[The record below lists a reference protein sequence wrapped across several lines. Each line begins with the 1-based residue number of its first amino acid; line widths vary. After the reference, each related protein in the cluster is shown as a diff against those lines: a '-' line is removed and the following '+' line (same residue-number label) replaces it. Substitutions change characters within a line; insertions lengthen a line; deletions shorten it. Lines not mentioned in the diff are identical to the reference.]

1 MATSHLNRKQVI
13 TTSKQSVFDLRQI
26 ATILFYRR
34 FLILG
39 VSCAVISV
47 TSLLAVITK
56 PMYQSSMQ
64 IMITDDLDQELRS
77 TQSQIQSQTQSQTQ
91 SQIDATSQLNNSDNS
106 SGEYTQQ
113 MKLMLSSKLVQKAVD
128 LLRADYPNITLE
140 DIKGNSDTGKTGY
153 LQIKPA
159 EEKLSSNGVN
169 NQVFIVSFKDP
180 DPVKTQRVLQALQK
194 VYQDYNLEQKNQ
206 RVNQGLA
213 FVNNRLPRLQN
224 ETLAA
229 EKRLAFFRRKHNV
242 IDPQIQSKIL
252 LESLADIQKQ
262 RQNNRLQLETVENR
276 YKSLEQKLASS
287 QKNAQLTASLNR
299 SSNYEALVNEL
310 RKTEANLA
318 QERLRYTDNSP
329 VVIRLKEKRQLQ
341 MALLQEQLQ
350 NTATNTDQN
359 TENLLTVDNK
369 LSEEL
374 AGLSK
379 QRNSLINKEN
389 NLVKSEQEIRTQLN
403 TYPSLIS
410 EYNRLLSDV
419 KIQRQTLEQLVQ
431 FQQSLGLKIAQSGF
445 EWEILEEP
453 AVGIYIGTKKWL
465 LIIGG
470 IVTGPILGV
479 IVVLTWEMFNKVIF
493 SPLHLQKLTNIR
505 LLGSVPK
512 LGKPSLKSR
521 LKEILR
527 QKQEKQAS
535 VITENINTENI
546 KTENKS
552 KLSSH
557 ETLDMI
563 YQNLQIFKN
572 SLPFKSLMLTSALPG
587 EGKTTL
593 TLGLGASAANMH
605 QRVLVID
612 ANLRSPSLHK
622 ILGISND
629 WGLSLLLLDDIKTQ
643 FQNYIQPIH
652 PSIDVLTAGPQ
663 PDNVVN
669 LLSSERL
676 KELIESFEKI
686 YDLVLIDTSSIL
698 DSVDARIIASVSNG
712 IVIVGRIGQLTP
724 HQLMQTTEILSQ
736 LNLIGIVANE
746 VNNSGDW

>member
-64 IMITDDLDQELRS
+64 IMVTDDLDQELRS
-77 TQSQIQSQTQSQTQ
+77 TQSQIQNQTQ
-91 SQIDATSQLNNSDNS
+91 SQIDVTSELNNSDNS
-106 SGEYTQQ
+106 SREYTQQ

-159 EEKLSSNGVN
+159 EEKLSSNEVN
-169 NQVFIVSFKDP
+169 NQVFVVSFKDP

-194 VYQDYNLEQKNQ
+194 VYQDYNIEQKNQ

-252 LESLADIQKQ
+252 LESLADIHKQ
-262 RQNNRLQLETVENR
+262 RQTNRLQLETVENR

-287 QKNAQLTASLNR
+287 QKNAQLNASLNR

-310 RKTEANLA
+310 RKTETNLA

-350 NTATNTDQN
+350 NTATNTDKN

-379 QRNSLINKEN
+379 QRNLLMNKEN

-445 EWEILEEP
+445 EWKILEEP

-479 IVVLTWEMFNKVIF
+479 IVALIWEMFNKAIF

-512 LGKPSLKSR
+512 LGKPSWKSR

-527 QKQEKQAS
+527 QKQEKTAS
-535 VITENINTENI
+535 AVTENIITENQ
-546 KTENKS
+546 S

-652 PSIDVLTAGPQ
+652 PSIDVLTAGPK
-663 PDNVVN
+663 PDDVTN
-669 LLSSERL
+669 LLSSGRL

-746 VNNSGDW
+746 VNNSGDR

>member
-64 IMITDDLDQELRS
+64 IMVTDDLDQELRS
-77 TQSQIQSQTQSQTQ
+77 TQSQIQNQTQ
-91 SQIDATSQLNNSDNS
+91 SQIDVTSELNNSDNS
-106 SGEYTQQ
+106 SREYTQQ

-128 LLRADYPNITLE
+128 LLRSDYPNITLE

-159 EEKLSSNGVN
+159 EEKLSSNEVN

-194 VYQDYNLEQKNQ
+194 VYQDYNIEQKNQ

-262 RQNNRLQLETVENR
+262 RQTNRSQLETVENR

-287 QKNAQLTASLNR
+287 QKNAQLNASLNR

-310 RKTEANLA
+310 RKTETNLA

-350 NTATNTDQN
+350 NQATNTDKN

-379 QRNSLINKEN
+379 QRNLLMNKEN

-479 IVVLTWEMFNKVIF
+479 IVALIWEMFNKAIF

-512 LGKPSLKSR
+512 LGKPSWKSR

-527 QKQEKQAS
+527 QKQEKTAS
-535 VITENINTENI
+535 VIPENII
-546 KTENKS
+546 PENKS

-652 PSIDVLTAGPQ
+652 PSIDVLTAGPK
-663 PDNVVN
+663 PDDVTN
-669 LLSSERL
+669 LLSSGRL

-746 VNNSGDW
+746 VNNSGDR

>member
-77 TQSQIQSQTQSQTQ
+77 TQSQIQNQTQ
-91 SQIDATSQLNNSDNS
+91 SQIDGNSELNNSDNS
-106 SGEYTQQ
+106 SREYTQQ

-159 EEKLSSNGVN
+159 EEILSSNGVN

-262 RQNNRLQLETVENR
+262 RQTNRSQLETVENR

-287 QKNAQLTASLNR
+287 QKNAQLNASLNR

-310 RKTEANLA
+310 RKTETNLA

-350 NTATNTDQN
+350 NTATNTDKN

-379 QRNSLINKEN
+379 QRNLLMNKEN

-419 KIQRQTLEQLVQ
+419 KIQRQTLEQMVQ

-479 IVVLTWEMFNKVIF
+479 IVALIWEMFKKAIF
-493 SPLHLQKLTNIR
+493 SPLDLQKLTNIR
-505 LLGSVPK
+505 LLGSVPR

-535 VITENINTENI
+535 VITENINTENQ
-546 KTENKS
+546 S

-652 PSIDVLTAGPQ
+652 PSIDVLTAGPK
-663 PDNVVN
+663 PDDVTN
-669 LLSSERL
+669 LLSSGRL

-746 VNNSGDW
+746 VNNSGDR

>member
-1 MATSHLNRKQVI
+1 VATSHLNRKQVI

-64 IMITDDLDQELRS
+64 IMVTDDLDQELRS
-77 TQSQIQSQTQSQTQ
+77 TQSQIQNQTQ
-91 SQIDATSQLNNSDNS
+91 SQIDVTSELNNSDNS
-106 SGEYTQQ
+106 SREYTQQ

-159 EEKLSSNGVN
+159 EEKLSSNEVN

-194 VYQDYNLEQKNQ
+194 VYQDYNIEQKNQ

-262 RQNNRLQLETVENR
+262 RQTNRSQLETVENR

-287 QKNAQLTASLNR
+287 QKNAQLNASLNR

-310 RKTEANLA
+310 RKTETNLA

-350 NTATNTDQN
+350 NQATNTDKN

-379 QRNSLINKEN
+379 QRNLLMNKEN

-479 IVVLTWEMFNKVIF
+479 IVALIWEMFNKAIF

-512 LGKPSLKSR
+512 LGKPSWKSR

-527 QKQEKQAS
+527 QKQEKTAS
-535 VITENINTENI
+535 VIPENII
-546 KTENKS
+546 PENKS

-652 PSIDVLTAGPQ
+652 PSIDVLTAGPK
-663 PDNVVN
+663 PDDVTN
-669 LLSSERL
+669 LLSSGRL

-746 VNNSGDW
+746 VNNSGDR

>member
-64 IMITDDLDQELRS
+64 IMVTDDLDQELRS
-77 TQSQIQSQTQSQTQ
+77 TQSQIQNQTQ
-91 SQIDATSQLNNSDNS
+91 SQIDVTSELNNSDNS
-106 SGEYTQQ
+106 SREYTQQ

-159 EEKLSSNGVN
+159 EEKLSSNEVN

-194 VYQDYNLEQKNQ
+194 VYQDYNIEQKNQ

-262 RQNNRLQLETVENR
+262 RQTNRSQLETVENR

-287 QKNAQLTASLNR
+287 QKNAQLNASLNR

-310 RKTEANLA
+310 RKTETNLA

-350 NTATNTDQN
+350 NQATNTDKN

-379 QRNSLINKEN
+379 QRNLLMNKEN

-479 IVVLTWEMFNKVIF
+479 IVALIWEMFNKAIF

-512 LGKPSLKSR
+512 LGKPSWKSR

-527 QKQEKQAS
+527 QKQEKTAS
-535 VITENINTENI
+535 VIPENII
-546 KTENKS
+546 PENKS

-652 PSIDVLTAGPQ
+652 PSIDVLTAGPK
-663 PDNVVN
+663 PDDVTN
-669 LLSSERL
+669 LLSSGRL

-746 VNNSGDW
+746 VNNSGDR

>member
-26 ATILFYRR
+26 AKILFYRR

-64 IMITDDLDQELRS
+64 IMVTDDLDQELRS
-77 TQSQIQSQTQSQTQ
+77 TQSQIQNQTQ
-91 SQIDATSQLNNSDNS
+91 SQIDGNSELNNSDNS
-106 SGEYTQQ
+106 SREYTQQ

-140 DIKGNSDTGKTGY
+140 DIKGNSDTGKNGY

-159 EEKLSSNGVN
+159 EEILSSNGVN
-169 NQVFIVSFKDP
+169 NEVFIVSFKDP

-194 VYQDYNLEQKNQ
+194 VYQDYNIEQKNQ

-262 RQNNRLQLETVENR
+262 RQTNRSQLETVENR

-287 QKNAQLTASLNR
+287 QKNAQLNASLNR

-310 RKTEANLA
+310 RKTETNLA

-379 QRNSLINKEN
+379 QRNLLMNKEN

-479 IVVLTWEMFNKVIF
+479 IVALIWEMFNKAIF
-493 SPLHLQKLTNIR
+493 SPLDLQKLTNIR

-521 LKEILR
+521 LKEIFR

-535 VITENINTENI
+535 AVTENIITENQN
-546 KTENKS
+546 

-652 PSIDVLTAGPQ
+652 PSIDVLTAGPK
-663 PDNVVN
+663 PDDVTN
-669 LLSSERL
+669 LLSSGRL

-746 VNNSGDW
+746 VNNSGDR

>member
-64 IMITDDLDQELRS
+64 IMVTDDLDQELRS
-77 TQSQIQSQTQSQTQ
+77 TQSQTQ
-91 SQIDATSQLNNSDNS
+91 SQIDVTSELNNSDNS
-106 SGEYTQQ
+106 SREYTQQ

-159 EEKLSSNGVN
+159 EEKLSSNEVN
-169 NQVFIVSFKDP
+169 NQVFVVSFKDP

-194 VYQDYNLEQKNQ
+194 VYQDYNIEQKNQ

-262 RQNNRLQLETVENR
+262 RQTNRLQLETVENR

-287 QKNAQLTASLNR
+287 QKNAQLNASLNR

-310 RKTEANLA
+310 RKTETNLA

-350 NTATNTDQN
+350 NQATNTDKN

-379 QRNSLINKEN
+379 QRNLLMNKEN

-479 IVVLTWEMFNKVIF
+479 IVALIWEMFNKAIF

-512 LGKPSLKSR
+512 LGKPSWKSR

-527 QKQEKQAS
+527 QKQEKTAS
-535 VITENINTENI
+535 VIPENII
-546 KTENKS
+546 PENKS

-652 PSIDVLTAGPQ
+652 PSIDVLTAGPK
-663 PDNVVN
+663 PDDVTN
-669 LLSSERL
+669 LLSSGRL

-746 VNNSGDW
+746 VNNSGDR

>member
-1 MATSHLNRKQVI
+1 
-13 TTSKQSVFDLRQI
+13 
-26 ATILFYRR
+26 
-34 FLILG
+34 
-39 VSCAVISV
+39 
-47 TSLLAVITK
+47 
-56 PMYQSSMQ
+56 MQ
-64 IMITDDLDQELRS
+64 IMVTDDLDQELRS
-77 TQSQIQSQTQSQTQ
+77 TQSQIQNQTQ
-91 SQIDATSQLNNSDNS
+91 SQIDVTSELNNSDNS
-106 SGEYTQQ
+106 SREYTQQ

-128 LLRADYPNITLE
+128 LLRSDYPNITLE

-159 EEKLSSNGVN
+159 EEKLSSNEVN

-194 VYQDYNLEQKNQ
+194 VYQDYNIEQKNQ

-262 RQNNRLQLETVENR
+262 RQTNRSQLETVENR

-287 QKNAQLTASLNR
+287 QKNAQLNASLNR

-310 RKTEANLA
+310 RKTETNLA

-350 NTATNTDQN
+350 NQATNTDKN

-379 QRNSLINKEN
+379 QRNLLMNKEN

-479 IVVLTWEMFNKVIF
+479 IVALIWEMFNKAIF

-512 LGKPSLKSR
+512 LGKPSWKSR

-527 QKQEKQAS
+527 QKQEKTAS
-535 VITENINTENI
+535 VIPENII
-546 KTENKS
+546 PENKS

-652 PSIDVLTAGPQ
+652 PSIDVLTAGPK
-663 PDNVVN
+663 PDDVTN
-669 LLSSERL
+669 LLSSGRL

-746 VNNSGDW
+746 VNNSGDR

>member
-64 IMITDDLDQELRS
+64 IMVTDDLDQELRS
-77 TQSQIQSQTQSQTQ
+77 TQSQIQNQTQ
-91 SQIDATSQLNNSDNS
+91 SQIDVTSELNNSDNS
-106 SGEYTQQ
+106 SREYTQQ

-159 EEKLSSNGVN
+159 EEKLSSNEVN

-194 VYQDYNLEQKNQ
+194 VYQDYNIEQKNQ

-262 RQNNRLQLETVENR
+262 RQTNRLQLETVENR

-287 QKNAQLTASLNR
+287 QKNAQLNASLNR

-310 RKTEANLA
+310 RKTETNLA

-350 NTATNTDQN
+350 NKATNTDKN

-379 QRNSLINKEN
+379 QRNLLMNKEN

-479 IVVLTWEMFNKVIF
+479 IVALIWEMFNKAIF

-512 LGKPSLKSR
+512 LGKPSWKSR

-527 QKQEKQAS
+527 QKQEKTAS
-535 VITENINTENI
+535 VIPENII
-546 KTENKS
+546 PENKS

-652 PSIDVLTAGPQ
+652 PSIDVLTAGPK
-663 PDNVVN
+663 PDDVTN
-669 LLSSERL
+669 LLSSGRL

-746 VNNSGDW
+746 VNNSGDR